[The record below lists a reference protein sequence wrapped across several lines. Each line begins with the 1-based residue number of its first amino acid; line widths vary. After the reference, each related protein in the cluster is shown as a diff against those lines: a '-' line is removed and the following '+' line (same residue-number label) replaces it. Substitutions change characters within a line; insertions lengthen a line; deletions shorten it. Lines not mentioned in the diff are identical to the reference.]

1 MTKPDFD
8 ETVKKIRDWLTE
20 EGTCRCQMPDDN
32 AHSHFQIEFPPGSGH
47 LAEVIF
53 PKPRENIVLI
63 VSGTTLSKEHYDG
76 LKAKS
81 DKERKDILWNMRF
94 ELLFKGSDFR
104 MIPSDEDLQ
113 SIQFI
118 RPLRFEGLT
127 NNLFM
132 DAIRDDFRCHLYV
145 VWMMMRLFGEAPPKS
160 SDTMY
165 G

>member
-1 MTKPDFD
+1 MTKPNFE

-20 EGTCRCQMPDDN
+20 VGAFRCQMPDDN
-32 AHSHFQIEFPPGSGH
+32 AHAHFQIEFPPGSSR

-53 PKPRENIVLI
+53 PKPREDIVLI
-63 VSGTTLSKEHYDG
+63 ASGTALNKIHYDR

-81 DKERKDILWNMRF
+81 DRERKEILWNMRF
-94 ELLFKGSDFR
+94 ELLFRGSDFR
-104 MIPSDEDLQ
+104 MIPGEEDLQ

-132 DAIRDDFRCHLYV
+132 DAIREDFRCHLYV
-145 VWMMMRLFGEAPPKS
+145 VWTMMRLFGEAPPKS